1 MIDLSR
7 RQTLLGLAA
16 GASGIGGY
24 WAIRG
29 GSTESDTFRVGSP
42 WTPDSVDPIAN
53 GWLWRRIS
61 VLEPLLTVDYDTT
74 VAPGLATDW
83 RVVDDETWEFTL
95 REGATFHDGTALTAE
110 TALPSLRRAFESS
123 SLAAVPVEAVE
134 ATDERTITIQT
145 DGPFSPLP
153 AHCTRGETCP
163 VAPTAIA
170 EDGSVSE
177 PIGTGPYRFESW
189 NQGASIR
196 ATAYSDYHGERA
208 RIGTLVY
215 EGITD
220 DQTRRLKLQNDE
232 LDMARLL
239 PNQTADSLESRED
252 LTAHTYEIPRARYLV
267 FDVDSSPFA
276 DRRVRRAVMHA
287 IDRDA
292 IVESLLDGLGSAAVG
307 PFPSSVTDWAADDLE
322 PYEFAPERARTLL
335 TEAGWELDGDGRSR
349 DGESLSVSLWTYS
362 TRPLLP
368 TIAQVL
374 QTQLQDVGFDVDVET
389 MESATIK
396 ERVKNGSFDAFLW
409 SNSVLWYPDPDRLS
423 DFVHSER
430 STMHSGY
437 ENETVDR
444 LLDEARRTAD
454 RDERFERYAEVQRI
468 AQRDV
473 PIGWLTYYTNVVGT
487 RADVDGYRPHPIESC
502 YHLEEV
508 TDER

>member
-1 MIDLSR
+1 MREPTR
-7 RQTLLGLAA
+7 RQTLLGLGA
-16 GASGIGGY
+16 GAAGIGGY
-24 WAIRG
+24 WALRG
-29 GSTESDTFRVGSP
+29 DSAEDDTFRVGSP

-61 VLEPLLTVDYDTT
+61 VVEPLLTVGYDAN
-74 VAPGLATDW
+74 VEPGLATDW
-83 RVVDDETWEFTL
+83 GMVDDETWEFTL

-123 SLAAVPVEAVE
+123 SLAAVPVESIE
-134 ATDERTITIQT
+134 ATDERMITMRT

-163 VAPTAIA
+163 VSPAAITD
-170 EDGSVSE
+170 DGSIDE

-189 NQGASIR
+189 EQGTSIT
-196 ATAYSDYHGERA
+196 ATAYPDYHGGRA
-208 RIGTLVY
+208 RIGKLVY
-215 EGITD
+215 EGVHD

-239 PNQTADSLESRED
+239 PNETVDSLRSRGD

-292 IVESLLDGLGSAAVG
+292 IVDSLLNGLGSAAVG
-307 PFPSSVTDWAADDLE
+307 PFPSSVTDWAAADLE
-322 PYEFAPERARTLL
+322 PYAFDPERARTLL
-335 TEAGWELDGDGRSR
+335 AAAGWESDGEGRSR
-349 DGESLSVSLWTYS
+349 DGESLSVTLWTYS
-362 TRPLLP
+362 SRPLLP

-374 QTQLQDVGFDVDVET
+374 QTRLRAVGFDVEVET

-396 ERVKNGSFDAFLW
+396 EQAKNGPFDAFLW

-423 DFVHSER
+423 DFVHSEW

-444 LLDEARRTAD
+444 LLEEARRMAG

-468 AQRDV
+468 VQRDLPV
-473 PIGWLTYYTNVVGT
+473 GWLTYYTNVHGT

-508 TDER
+508 TD

>member
-1 MIDLSR
+1 MREPTR
-7 RQTLLGLAA
+7 RQTLLGLGV
-16 GASGIGGY
+16 GATGIGGY
-24 WAIRG
+24 WATRG
-29 GSTESDTFRVGSP
+29 GGTEDDTFRVGSP
-42 WTPDSVDPIAN
+42 WTPDSMDPIAN

-61 VLEPLLTVDYDTT
+61 VLEPLLTVDYDAA

-83 RVVDDETWEFTL
+83 RTVDDETWEFTL
-95 REGATFHDGTALTAE
+95 REGATFHDGTAVTAE
-110 TALPSLRRAFESS
+110 TVLPSLRRAFESS
-123 SLAAVPVEAVE
+123 SLAAVPVESVE
-134 ATDERTITIQT
+134 ATDERTITIRT

-163 VAPTAIA
+163 VSPAAITD
-170 EDGSVSE
+170 DGSISE
-177 PIGTGPYRFESW
+177 PIGAGPYRFESW

-196 ATAYSDYHGERA
+196 ANAYPDYHGDPA
-208 RIGTLVY
+208 RIETLVY

-267 FDVDSSPFA
+267 FDVDSAPFA

-287 IDRDA
+287 IDRDE

-307 PFPSSVTDWAADDLE
+307 PFPASVTDWAVDDLE

-335 TEAGWELDGDGRSR
+335 AEAGWEPDGDGRSR
-349 DGESLSVSLWTYS
+349 DGESLSVSLWTYGS
-362 TRPLLP
+362 RPLLP
-368 TIAQVL
+368 TIAAVL
-374 QTQLQDVGFDVDVET
+374 QTQLRNVGFEVDVET

-396 ERVKNGSFDAFLW
+396 ERAKNGAFDAFLW

-444 LLDEARRTAD
+444 LLEEARRTAD

-487 RADVDGYRPHPIESC
+487 RADVDGYRPHPTEAC